1 MRYAVIDTETSGLF
15 DFSKPADAEGQPR
28 LASLAVILLDDT
40 LSEIESGRE
49 YLIRPEGWTL
59 PAEATKINGLTIK
72 RLEAEG
78 RPIGEILDLYRELIV
93 EGGYVIVAF
102 NAQYDAKI
110 MRGELRRAGL
120 PDLFEQTRNICVM
133 RAATDIVKAPK
144 ASGKGYK
151 FPKLGEACAHFGI
164 AQTEQ
169 HTAIADARAAA
180 EIFRKLRALN
190 ACPDPAVHYAKERV

>member
-28 LASLAVILLDDT
+28 LASLAVIRLDAELNEEGAD
-40 LSEIESGRE
+40 E
-49 YLIRPEGWTL
+49 YLIKPEGWTL
-59 PAEATKINGLTIK
+59 PAEATTINGLTME

-78 RPIGEILDLYRELIV
+78 RPIGKILDLYAGLI
-93 EGGYVIVAF
+93 ECGYVVVAF
-102 NAQYDAKI
+102 NAQFDAKI

-151 FPKLGEACAHFGI
+151 FPKIAEACAHFGI

-169 HTAIADARAAA
+169 HTAIDDARAAA

>member
-1 MRYAVIDTETSGLF
+1 MKYAVIDTETSGLF

-40 LSEIESGRE
+40 LSEIESGRQ
-49 YLIRPEGWTL
+49 YLVRPEGWTL
-59 PAEATKINGLTIK
+59 PAEATTINGLTME

-78 RPIGEILDLYRELIV
+78 RPIGEILDLYADLIAR
-93 EGGYVIVAF
+93 GYVVVAH
-102 NAQYDAKI
+102 NAQYEAKV
-110 MRGELRRAGL
+110 MRGELRRAGR
-120 PDLFEQTRNICVM
+120 PDLFEATPNICVM

-151 FPKLGEACAHFGI
+151 FPKLAEACAHFGI
-164 AQTEQ
+164 AQSEQ

-190 ACPDPAVHYAKERV
+190 ACPDPAVHYAKERA